1 MEAYLKI
8 KMNENLFL
16 RNPEETDLGK
26 KIIEHAIILIHS
38 IGFEAFT
45 FKKLAQEIGT
55 TEAGVY
61 RYFENKH
68 LLLTFIVD
76 WYWSWQEYRI
86 SFHNKNITDPIV
98 TLKNAIHILS
108 ETVVDDVSTPY
119 INETLLYDIVMSEG
133 AKAFLTRHVTEY
145 NKAKLFKPYKD
156 LCIKFAD
163 MILLCNPN
171 YNYSRSLATTILE
184 MSHSLNYHKKNLPSL
199 TDFKVYKND
208 KAVANYIEQLV
219 FATLQVKL

>member
-26 KIIEHAIILIHS
+26 KIIQHAIILIHD

-45 FKKLAQEIGT
+45 FKKLAHEIGT

-61 RYFENKH
+61 RYFENKQ

-86 SFHNKNITDPIV
+86 ALHNINITSPI
-98 TLKNAIHILS
+98 TQLKKAIHILS

-119 INETLLYDIVMSEG
+119 INENLLYDIVMSEG
-133 AKAFLTRHVTEY
+133 AKAFLTRHVKEY

-156 LCIKFAD
+156 LCSRIAE
-163 MILLCNPN
+163 MILACSPKYKNAH
-171 YNYSRSLATTILE
+171 SLATTILE
-184 MSHSLNYHKKNLPSL
+184 MSHSLNYYKKNLPSL
-199 TDFKVYKND
+199 TDFGALKD
-208 KAVANYIEQLV
+208 DTLVANFIEHMV
-219 FATLQVKL
+219 FATINVHQ

>member
-26 KIIEHAIILIHS
+26 KIIQHAIILIYE

-55 TEAGVY
+55 TEAGIY

-86 SFHNKNITDPIV
+86 ALHNKNITNPTQKLI
-98 TLKNAIHILS
+98 KAIYILS
-108 ETVVDDVSTPY
+108 ETVVDDISTPY
-119 INETLLYDIVMSEG
+119 INERLLYDIVMSEG
-133 AKAFLTRHVTEY
+133 AKAFLTKHVNEY

-156 LCIKFAD
+156 LCSSIAD
-163 MILLCNPN
+163 LINACNPT
-171 YNYSRSLATTILE
+171 YVQAHSLATTILE
-184 MSHSLNYHKKNLPSL
+184 MSHSLNYYKKNLPSL
-199 TDFKVYKND
+199 TDFGELQD
-208 KAVANYIEQLV
+208 DSLVAKFIEQMV
-219 FATLQVKL
+219 FSTIKK

>member
-26 KIIEHAIILIHS
+26 KIIEHAIILIHD

-55 TEAGVY
+55 TEAGIY

-86 SFHNKNITDPIV
+86 ALHNINIVDPV
-98 TLKNAIHILS
+98 VKLKKAIHILS

-119 INETLLYDIVMSEG
+119 INETLLYNIVMSEG
-133 AKAFLTRHVTEY
+133 AKAFLTRHINEY

-156 LCIKFAD
+156 LCSRIAD
-163 MILLCNPN
+163 MIMACNPN
-171 YNYSRSLATTILE
+171 YTNAHSLATTILE
-184 MSHSLNYHKKNLPSL
+184 MSHSLNYYKKNLPSL
-199 TDFKVYKND
+199 TDFKELKDD
-208 KAVANYIEQLV
+208 KLVANFIEQLV
-219 FATLQVKL
+219 FATINRN